1 MKYIIFTIL
10 LFLQLSI
17 FAQSAGDY
25 RSKQSGNWHDLSS
38 WQTFNGTTFV
48 DATEIPT
55 QNSGVIT
62 IRNGHTITI
71 NNTIGADQLIV
82 ETGAVLQNNAGMY
95 LYDGAGTD
103 LIVNG
108 ILNGGNIN
116 GDTFVGQ
123 YPTVEINGVMNWDGR
138 LSADLTNT
146 GTINFTNGGGLKNR
160 GITNN
165 GTINWNSGTMDFYN
179 GIIVNNV
186 GAVFTINSDDQMYP
200 SDYGGSVLTNYG
212 TVIKQNSTGQTA
224 IGIGFN
230 NNGTLKGIGTYNF
243 YRGFNS
249 LGTIEPGTSPGI
261 LHIIGGQPLSSSSTL
276 LLEIK
281 DGSGPGSGH
290 DQLVRNDNLTLA
302 GTLKVVKTGNV
313 PVGQYTIIEVSSGT
327 ITGSFS
333 TLDLPEGC
341 SIITNATS
349 IELKVEDVDSDKDGV
364 FDSQDC
370 APNDASKWHSA
381 ELYIDKDGDG
391 YDKGKET
398 ICYGAK
404 IPAGYIQSTKGTD
417 CNDNDANI
425 NPATVWYKD
434 TDNDGYSDGSTKTQ
448 CDQPAGYKLAAQL
461 TATNGDCVD
470 DNASIHPGAT
480 EICGNG
486 IDEDC
491 DESDGVCVPT
501 DTDGDGVPDNTDCA
515 PNDNTK
521 WQSAALYIDAD
532 NDGYDN
538 GQTTV
543 CYGATIPDGY
553 KNSTLGKDCKDDDA
567 SIHPGATEIC
577 DDGKDNDCDGEIDEG
592 CNIPEPTEFY
602 SKPSGDLHNVLT
614 WGVNPDGSGANPTD
628 FGTGKTFNLANR
640 SGDYMM
646 TGNWTVMG
654 TINNPSG
661 SQLKINGYTLSL
673 TTLTGMGTLTGSM
686 TSSLIIAGTAGGNFG
701 NINFTSGGGMLKDFT
716 LNRSG
721 LGSAATIGTAL
732 SVYDVLTISSGA
744 LNTGGRLTLKST
756 ATNTARVAAVTGSI
770 SGNVTVE
777 RYIPARRAWRL
788 MNAPVSGT
796 QTVNQAWQEGATTA
810 SAVPN
815 PNPGYGTHITGGS
828 LVNGF
833 DQGTQ
838 SSASLKRFTAAGALQ
853 NVSGTNS
860 TLVANTPYMLF
871 VRGDRSI
878 TLAGTTVPANN
889 TTLRATGPLL
899 TGNQTIPVGA
909 TGYIAVANPF
919 ASPINFATITRNNV
933 KNSFYLWDPK
943 MGGTYGV
950 GAYVN
955 VSFNGTGYD
964 VTPASTSPESQYIQS
979 GQSFLVQSTGTAGS
993 LVIKESDKSATP
1005 AQNVFRQS
1013 GVSDQ
1018 VSAISDQQSAE
1029 GGLVFAPA
1037 KNATGLRVNLQP
1049 SDGSQRGVLD
1059 EVFASYSSN
1068 FSDEIDNMDALKV
1081 PNVMENLSIIRKG
1094 QELMVDR
1101 RNVIRTADTLRLNMT
1116 NLTATGYMFEFSP
1129 IDLSEA
1135 ESVTLIDNYLKTTTD
1150 ISLTETSQVYFQTGS
1165 DSRAS
1170 APDRFCVVIVKNR
1183 SAMPGVNLA
1192 GRAII
1197 RAYPNPVTAS
1207 GNINLQFGNIKSGM
1221 YRVELVNSLGQTVYS
1236 RMMQLNEGTFNQQ
1249 MNIGRN
1255 LPAGVYQMKITGK
1268 DSRTVIKIMR
1278 R

>member
-1 MKYIIFTIL
+1 MRL
-10 LFLQLSI
+10 LCLLTFVLTLLS
-17 FAQSAGDY
+17 FGVHAQSPDSKGTDFWITFPGNYTAGALTLFI
-25 RSKQSGNWHDLSS
+25 SGDESTTGTVAAPGTGFS
-38 WQTFNGTTFV
+38 TTFSV
-48 DATEIPT
+48 TPGLVTSVVLPTGSLELNLSNTVEKKGIHITAGKEVTVYGLNRVTATTDAFLALPTDILGTSYINLGYQNTNVVNSTQFAIVAT
-55 QNSGVIT
+55 QNSTTVTITPTVTTNGRTAGVPYNIT
-62 IRNGHTITI
+62 LNQGETYLLRNTDASPSDLSGSIITSNKPIAVFGGMQCANIPLGYYACDHIVEELTPTTAWGKNFISVPLKTRTKGDTFRFLASANNTTIEINGIVAATINKGQFYEAVLTTSSQIKSNNPILVAQYSNSSSFDNVTSDPFMMLITPYEQYLGNYTFSTPASGFSGNYVNVVAPAAAVGSLKLDGVTIPAASFTPIGSTGFSGAQLDIALGSHTINGSTLPFGIFVYGYDSYDSYGYPGGMSLAPVASVTTI
-71 NNTIGADQLIV
+71 SVTPKTGIGTTGTQHCLQATVKDQYGNPLVGIRVDFTITGANPGSTGFANTNSSGVAQFCYIGA
-82 ETGAVLQNNAGMY
+82 N
-95 LYDGAGTD
+95 AGTD
-103 LIVNG
+103 NIV
-108 ILNGGNIN
+108 
-116 GDTFVGQ
+116 
-123 YPTVEINGVMNWDGR
+123 
-138 LSADLTNT
+138 A
-146 GTINFTNGGGLKNR
+146 
-160 GITNN
+160 
-165 GTINWNSGTMDFYN
+165 
-179 GIIVNNV
+179 
-186 GAVFTINSDDQMYP
+186 
-200 SDYGGSVLTNYG
+200 SV
-212 TVIKQNSTGQTA
+212 
-224 IGIGFN
+224 
-230 NNGTLKGIGTYNF
+230 
-243 YRGFNS
+243 
-249 LGTIEPGTSPGI
+249 
-261 LHIIGGQPLSSSSTL
+261 
-276 LLEIK
+276 
-281 DGSGPGSGH
+281 
-290 DQLVRNDNLTLA
+290 
-302 GTLKVVKTGNV
+302 
-313 PVGQYTIIEVSSGT
+313 GT
-327 ITGSFS
+327 IT
-333 TLDLPEGC
+333 
-341 SIITNATS
+341 
-349 IELKVEDVDSDKDGV
+349 
-364 FDSQDC
+364 
-370 APNDASKWHSA
+370 
-381 ELYIDKDGDG
+381 
-391 YDKGKET
+391 
-398 ICYGAK
+398 
-404 IPAGYIQSTKGTD
+404 
-417 CNDNDANI
+417 
-425 NPATVWYKD
+425 
-434 TDNDGYSDGSTKTQ
+434 
-448 CDQPAGYKLAAQL
+448 
-461 TATNGDCVD
+461 
-470 DNASIHPGAT
+470 DNAQFTWVKP
-480 EICGNG
+480 
-486 IDEDC
+486 
-491 DESDGVCVPT
+491 SDV
-501 DTDGDGVPDNTDCA
+501 
-515 PNDNTK
+515 
-521 WQSAALYIDAD
+521 Y
-532 NDGYDN
+532 
-538 GQTTV
+538 
-543 CYGATIPDGY
+543 
-553 KNSTLGKDCKDDDA
+553 
-567 SIHPGATEIC
+567 
-577 DDGKDNDCDGEIDEG
+577 
-592 CNIPEPTEFY
+592 Y
-602 SKPSGDLHNVLT
+602 SKPSGDLHNVMT

-654 TINNPSG
+654 TLNNPSG
-661 SQLKINGYTLSL
+661 SQLKINGHTLSL

-701 NINFTSGGGMLKDFT
+701 NINFTSGGGMLKSFT

-721 LGSAATIGTAL
+721 SGSAATIGTAL

-744 LNTGGRLTLKST
+744 LNTGGKLTLKST
-756 ATNTARVAAVTGSI
+756 ATNTARVAAVMGSI

-815 PNPGYGTHITGGS
+815 PNPGYGTFITVGS
-828 LVNGF
+828 VANGF
-833 DQGTQ
+833 DQNILGMST
-838 SSASLKRFTAAGALQ
+838 ASLKKFTSTGALQ
-853 NVSGTNS
+853 AVTNTNTAS
-860 TLVANTPYMLF
+860 VANIPYMLF

-878 TLAGTTVPANN
+878 AMKDYTVPANN

-909 TGYIAVANPF
+909 TGYTAVANPF

-1005 AQNVFRQS
+1005 AQNVFRQANP
-1013 GVSDQ
+1013 G
-1018 VSAISDQQSAE
+1018 DQQSAVS

-1068 FSDEIDNMDALKV
+1068 FSDEIDDMDALKV
-1081 PNVMENLSIIRKG
+1081 ENVMENLSIIRKG

-1101 RNVIRTADTLRLNMT
+1101 RNVIQTADTLRLNMT

-1165 DSRAS
+1165 DSKAS

-1268 DSRTVIKIMR
+1268 NSRTVIKIMR